1 MNMDIENNILYNLPK
16 IKQLEKNIFVSNRK
30 IKNIINDILYFYS
43 PSKIIIEYNKI
54 TFFINFDEI
63 IIYSTFIFHF

>member
-1 MNMDIENNILYNLPK
+1 MDIENNILYNLPK

-63 IIYSTFIFHF
+63 IIYSTFVSTFIL

>member
-1 MNMDIENNILYNLPK
+1 MDIENNILYNLPK

-54 TFFINFDEI
+54 TFFINFEEI
-63 IIYSTFIFHF
+63 IIYSTFVSTFIL

>member
-1 MNMDIENNILYNLPK
+1 MDIENNILFNLPK

-30 IKNIINDILYFYS
+30 IKNIINDIFYFYS

-54 TFFINFDEI
+54 TFFINNDEI
-63 IIYSTFIFHF
+63 IIYSTFIFQF

>member
-1 MNMDIENNILYNLPK
+1 MNMDIENNILFNLPK

-30 IKNIINDILYFYS
+30 IKNIINDIFYFYS

-54 TFFINFDEI
+54 TFFINNDEI
-63 IIYSTFIFHF
+63 IIYSTFIFQF